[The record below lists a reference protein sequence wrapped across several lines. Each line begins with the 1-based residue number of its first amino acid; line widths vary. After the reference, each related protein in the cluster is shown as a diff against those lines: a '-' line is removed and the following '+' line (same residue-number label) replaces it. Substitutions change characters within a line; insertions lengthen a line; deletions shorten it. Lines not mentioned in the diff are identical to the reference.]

1 MSGARRHGDVGAL
14 IAVGFALAAAAAFA
28 GAAILQQEAT
38 QSIPA
43 EDSLRFRLIIQLLRR
58 PRWLAGIG
66 LLVCGYGLQALALA
80 NGPVALVQPIVAT
93 EIALAIPLGM
103 LRRRRRA
110 VGRDWLGIF
119 CVLAGVSL
127 FLLVASPASGITEP
141 GMQSW
146 LASLIPVAG
155 CALVMVSIA
164 RSSKGPRRAMLLGAT
179 AGLAFGALS
188 VLTKAAIHE
197 IGHGRAFSTWPLYV
211 VIGVGILALV
221 TSQSAYQAGP
231 LAYSMP
237 FIALLEPIVAVLIG
251 DTVLKEQV
259 RLAGTHLAAEAISAG
274 IASVGIVLLATSPT
288 VLQIYA
294 ERRETGEAE
303 PGSGG
308 DGRP

>member
-1 MSGARRHGDVGAL
+1 M
-14 IAVGFALAAAAAFA
+14 IAVVFALGAAAAFA

-38 QSIPA
+38 QSIPT
-43 EDSLRFRLIIQLLRR
+43 EDSLRLKLIIDLLRR

-66 LLVCGYGLQALALA
+66 LLLCGYGLQALALA

-127 FLLVASPASGITEP
+127 FLLVAAPASGIAEP
-141 GMQSW
+141 GMRSW
-146 LASLIPVAG
+146 LASLVPVAG

-164 RSSKGPRRAMLLGAT
+164 RAQQGPRRAMLLGAT
-179 AGLAFGALS
+179 AGLAFGVLS
-188 VLTKAAIHE
+188 VLTKAATYE
-197 IGHGRAFSTWPLYV
+197 IGQGRGFSTWPLYV

-259 RLAGTHLAAEAISAG
+259 SLAGPHLAAEAISAA

-294 ERRETGEAE
+294 EHRDGARPGE
-303 PGSGG
+303 GG
-308 DGRP
+308 DGRA